1 MRVCGFTFVRNA
13 IKLDYPITEAI
24 ASILPLCDEFIV
36 AVGKSEDATL
46 ALVKSIQSE
55 KIRIIETTW
64 DDSQREGGRALA
76 LETDKAF
83 AAISSNADW
92 CFYVQADEVLH
103 EQYYPVVSDAMNR
116 YKDDLKVEGLLFNY
130 KHFYGSYD
138 YIGNSWNW
146 YRREI
151 RIIRNNKNIFSY
163 RDAQGFRKNPNEK
176 LKVKLIEAFMYHYG
190 WVRDPRAM
198 QHKQRAFGQLY
209 HDDKWIQEN
218 LASAGEF
225 DYSRIDSLERFQ
237 GTHPI
242 VMQER
247 IELLNWG
254 FDHDLSKN
262 KLAPREKLKR
272 LASHLLGRRIGEYQN
287 YKMI

>member
-46 ALVKSIQSE
+46 ALVKSIRSD

-64 DDSQREGGRALA
+64 DDSQREGGRTLA

-83 AAISSNADW
+83 AVIPSDADW
-92 CFYVQADEVLH
+92 CFYVQADEALH
-103 EQYYPVVSDAMNR
+103 EQYYPVVTEAMNR

-138 YIGNSWNW
+138 YIGNSWTW

-163 RDAQGFRKNPNEK
+163 RDAQGFRKKPNEK

-198 QHKQRAFGQLY
+198 QRKQRAFGQLY

-218 LASAGEF
+218 LANAGEF

-247 IELLNWG
+247 IKLLNWE

-262 KLAPREKLKR
+262 KLAPRERLKR

>member
-1 MRVCGFTFVRNA
+1 MRVCGFTIVRNA

-24 ASILPLCDEFIV
+24 LSVLPLCDMFIV
-36 AVGKSEDATL
+36 AVGNSDDATL
-46 ALVKSIQSE
+46 ALVRSIQSE
-55 KIRIIETTW
+55 KIKIIETTW
-64 DDSQREGGRALA
+64 DDSQRKGGRALA

-83 AAISSNADW
+83 AAIPSDADW
-92 CFYVQADEVLH
+92 CYYVQADEVLH
-103 EQYYPVVSDAMNR
+103 EQYYPVVAEAMNR

-130 KHFYGSYD
+130 KHFYGSYS

-163 RDAQGFRKNPNEK
+163 LDAQGFRKKPNEK

-198 QHKQRAFGQLY
+198 VHKQQAFGQLY
-209 HDDKWIQEN
+209 HDDKWIEEN
-218 LASAGEF
+218 LAKAGEF
-225 DYSRIDSLERFQ
+225 DYSQIDSLERFQ
-237 GTHPI
+237 GTHPM
-242 VMQER
+242 VMQDR
-247 IELLNWG
+247 IKRLNWE
-254 FDHDLSKN
+254 FDYDLSKN

-272 LASHLLGRRIGEYQN
+272 FASHLLGRRIGEYQN